1 MFQPPPSTLER
12 LQVILRALDRYG
24 GETTTRNLDRLCG
37 VKWWEIDQAVE
48 TGFIEVE
55 TRKPKIGRPSQ
66 VVRKVSKS
74 KPTKLP
80 PRRSSLEKRV
90 TRKQW
95 DFAFWYV
102 IGECGPGLFSF
113 KRRAWK
119 AYEKVYRSCQSDGA
133 ARASASRLMKK
144 PEVPAAI
151 WWQFA
156 KLDRDPDLSNEHPQT
171 ATEIWETLYRR
182 GSYRAERAPWWMKWR
197 WEQREKA
204 AESSS

>member
-1 MFQPPPSTLER
+1 MT
-12 LQVILRALDRYG
+12 A
-24 GETTTRNLDRLCG
+24 RNLDRLCG

-55 TRKPKIGRPSQ
+55 TRKPKTGRPSQ

-80 PRRSSLEKRV
+80 PRRSDLEKPISR
-90 TRKQW
+90 RHWK
-95 DFAFWYV
+95 FAFHYAM
-102 IGECGPGLFSF
+102 GECGPGLFSF

-119 AYEKVYRSCQSDGA
+119 AYQLTYPSCNSQAA
-133 ARASASRLMKK
+133 ARASSSRLLKQAHIR
-144 PEVPAAI
+144 AAI
-151 WWQFA
+151 AWTFA
-156 KLDRDPDLSNEHPQT
+156 SYCDPETDCKGLFPQT
-171 ATEIWETLYRR
+171 TSEIWNELHRLE
-182 GSYRAERAPWWMKWR
+182 SHRARWAPWWMKWR